1 MVTVALTVLGTLIVV
16 VIALNFRRPEKDP
29 DHKVDHQYAF

>member
-16 VIALNFRRPEKDP
+16 VIALNFRRPERIRTTK
-29 DHKVDHQYAF
+29 